1 MTITLKLEACA
12 AVGRPT
18 GDVAYLRMP
27 LALSAMDAMNRF
39 VAKVY
44 GKNCVCTEE
53 PKGWLKVS
61 TPPAPADTATGPIGK
76 GAARL
81 LGIDVEA
88 NAPAEARSGEPKGE
102 LT

>member
-1 MTITLKLEACA
+1 VGEMTLKLEPCA

-39 VAKVY
+39 VEKAY
-44 GKNCVCTEE
+44 GKDCVCTEE

-61 TPPAPADTATGPIGK
+61 TPNNRMSDQSQSKESHP
-76 GAARL
+76 
-81 LGIDVEA
+81 
-88 NAPAEARSGEPKGE
+88 
-102 LT
+102 